1 MVVILVADG
10 DAAVWIVPVGTA
22 GKFRPSISPA
32 EVLFFGVFL
41 EDGGQEMFF
50 FTVADATREDF

>member
-32 EVLFFGVFL
+32 EVLFFGFFL

-50 FTVADATREDF
+50 FYRRRCDT

>member
-1 MVVILVADG
+1 MVILVADC

-32 EVLFFGVFL
+32 EVLFFGFFF
-41 EDGGQEMFF
+41 GGWGAGNVF
-50 FTVADATREDF
+50 FTVADATREDI